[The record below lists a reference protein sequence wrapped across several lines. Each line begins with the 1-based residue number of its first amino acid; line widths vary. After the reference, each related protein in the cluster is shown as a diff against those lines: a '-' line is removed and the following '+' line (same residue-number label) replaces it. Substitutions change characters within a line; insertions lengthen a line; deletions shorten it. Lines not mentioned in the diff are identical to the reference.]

1 MHGTNDW
8 RGFLVIAPTEEDVIR
23 LTREYV
29 ATWSPE
35 QIAQLPAECRPGRI
49 RDGEDIGQWAY
60 ELAQAHCSLRFAD
73 DEDRLVA
80 SLLAFTAEAV
90 ARIAEV
96 RARQVIETS

>member
-1 MHGTNDW
+1 MPATTDW
-8 RGFLVIAPTEEDVIR
+8 RAFLVVAHTEDDVIR

-29 ATWSPE
+29 ATWRPE
-35 QIAQLPAECRPGRI
+35 HIAQLPAECRPRRI

-60 ELAQAHCSLRFAD
+60 ELARAHCSLRFAD

-80 SLLAFTAEAV
+80 RLLAFTAEAS

-96 RARQVIETS
+96 RAMQMTETS

>member
-1 MHGTNDW
+1 MNDW
-8 RGFLVIAPTEEDVIR
+8 RAFLVIAPTEEDVIR

-29 ATWSPE
+29 ATWGPE
-35 QIAQLPAECRPGRI
+35 QIAHLPAECRPGRI

-60 ELAQAHCSLRFAD
+60 ELAQAHCSLRFAED
-73 DEDRLVA
+73 DDRLVA

-96 RARQVIETS
+96 RTRHVMETT

>member
-1 MHGTNDW
+1 MPAINDW
-8 RGFLVIAPTEEDVIR
+8 HAFLIVAHTEEDVIR

-35 QIAQLPAECRPGRI
+35 HIAQLPAECRPGRI
-49 RDGEDIGQWAY
+49 RSGEDIGQWAY

-73 DEDRLVA
+73 DDDRLVA
-80 SLLAFTAEAV
+80 SLLAFTAEAA

-96 RARQVIETS
+96 RTMRMMETS